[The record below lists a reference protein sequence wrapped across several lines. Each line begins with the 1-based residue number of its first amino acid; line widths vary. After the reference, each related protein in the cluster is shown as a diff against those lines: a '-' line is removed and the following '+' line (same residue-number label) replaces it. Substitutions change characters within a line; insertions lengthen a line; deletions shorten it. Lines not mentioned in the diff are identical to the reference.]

1 MHVPEANVKKCR
13 WFYCCTALVILL
25 YIALIYLSKYS
36 NYRTRLFRQEI
47 TLIDSESELQDMGD
61 RRSYRLGSVMEYV
74 STTPVW
80 RVSSVEQLYK
90 QMSWTSMQLTLF
102 VVLTGN
108 SFASKQ
114 EPENSEHMLES
125 VLFNCQPMAPRMLD
139 KIKIPVFLY
148 KNCFR
153 SVSQFMTLGSIPH
166 GVVNPTNREV
176 PFKVRNPTYNLSR
189 VYLLPPNDFFNKTSL
204 SRPCPVVRESRRE
217 SLYRT
222 LQEWIRIANQSG
234 ILWWITYGTLLG
246 SWRDGNMIPYD
257 SDVDISILGS
267 YEKRLRQLATDRK
280 SIQKGKFNLVT
291 RPGEHCVTSPGLR
304 LDCDGHNVTSLQDT
318 CSFCGPL
325 ARMFHQYGEYV
336 DIYLVHLEVRVDVA
350 NNPIEFGY
358 FDEGMDRDRVE
369 PASVIFPLRTCKYM
383 GLSVPCP
390 NDPERFLTSVYGE
403 EFALPRSRCSQETG
417 SWT

>member
-1 MHVPEANVKKCR
+1 MHVSEANAKKCR
-13 WFYCCTALVILL
+13 WFYCGTALLILL
-25 YIALIYLSKYS
+25 YIAFLYLIKYS

-61 RRSYRLGSVMEYV
+61 RRSYRLGSIVEYV
-74 STTPVW
+74 GTTPVW

-90 QMSWTSMQLTLF
+90 RMSWTSMQLTLF
-102 VVLTGN
+102 VLLTGN
-108 SFASKQ
+108 SFARKQ
-114 EPENSEHMLES
+114 EPENSEHMLKA
-125 VLFNCQPMAPRMLD
+125 VLFDCQPMAPRMLD

-153 SVSQFMTLGSIPH
+153 SVSQFMTLGSIPDR
-166 GVVNPTNREV
+166 VANPTNIEV
-176 PFKVRNPTYNLSR
+176 PFNVRNPIYNLSR
-189 VYLLPPNDFFNKTSL
+189 VYLLPLNKTSL
-204 SRPCPVVRESRRE
+204 SRPCPIVSASRRE

-222 LQEWIRIANQSG
+222 LQDWIRIANQSK

-267 YEKRLRQLATDRK
+267 YEKRLRELATDRK

-304 LDCDGHNVTSLQDT
+304 LDCGGRNVTSLRDT

-325 ARMFHQYGEYV
+325 ARMFRQYGEYI
-336 DIYLVHLEVRVDVA
+336 DIYPVHLEVRMDVA

-358 FDEGMDRDRVE
+358 LDEGMDRDRVE
-369 PASVIFPLRTCKYM
+369 PASVIFPLRNCKYM
-383 GLSVPCP
+383 GLNVPCP
-390 NDPERFLTSVYGE
+390 NDPERFLTSVYGK
-403 EFALPRSRCSQETG
+403 EFALPKSRCSQETG
-417 SWT
+417 RWT